1 MLSSDVIAGCVTCS
15 VDGCV
20 VGGKSP
26 SSSNLVVSASSR
38 PFDFRNSIFFS
49 VLEFLTVSSC
59 RNLLA

>member
-1 MLSSDVIAGCVTCS
+1 MLSSDIIAGCVAGG

-20 VGGKSP
+20 VGGRSP
-26 SSSNLVVSASSR
+26 SSSNLVMSASSR
-38 PFDFRNSIFFS
+38 PLDFRNSIFFS